1 MEQQELTA
9 GILKDMAIALPDL
22 PDLERLQ
29 FALAEKIN
37 VLIQTNFD
45 QLVMRL
51 YRIDIAEKKLRGNL
65 GAHSEEDAGHII
77 AGMVIA
83 RELEKMA
90 SRKHFNQQ
98 PPDEEV
104 AELW

>member
-1 MEQQELTA
+1 MES
-9 GILKDMAIALPDL
+9 LKS
-22 PDLERLQ
+22 
-29 FALAEKIN
+29 ALAEKIN
-37 VLIQTNFD
+37 ALIQTNFD

-51 YRIDIAEKKLRGNL
+51 YRIDIAEKKLKENL
-65 GAHSEEDAGHII
+65 AAHSGEDAGHII

-98 PPDEEV
+98 PPDEDV